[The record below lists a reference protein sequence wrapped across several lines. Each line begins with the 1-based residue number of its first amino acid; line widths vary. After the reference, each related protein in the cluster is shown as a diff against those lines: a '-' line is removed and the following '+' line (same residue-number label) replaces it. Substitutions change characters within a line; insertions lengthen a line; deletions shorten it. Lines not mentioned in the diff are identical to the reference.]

1 MLWVIDIKMINVQ
14 KQLDS
19 LRGVLLGYYWV

>member
-19 LRGVLLGYYWV
+19 LHGVLLGYYWV